1 MPTTDDYGQGIGIAA
16 LTDPPDASKL
26 AKDIVN
32 PIASRS
38 TMRFASS
45 SERAATLVGD
55 AAPVEGMVTWLRD
68 VDLLTVYD
76 GSSWSVIGSG
86 TKAWTTISLASGFA
100 HNGNSNG
107 TLQYRIV
114 NLFGEDTLMLRGGV
128 NITYSGSPKVI
139 PNSGFVTNT
148 PLVTAARPSSLRSLT
163 GACSTTDSD
172 VLSVKIDIG
181 TDGRI
186 QIVGTTSATADPK
199 IQPPWVS
206 FNGKFCS
213 L

>member
-1 MPTTDDYGQGIGIAA
+1 MPTTDDYGQGISIAA
-16 LTDPPDASKL
+16 LTDPPDAAKL
-26 AKDIVN
+26 AKDLGN
-32 PIASRS
+32 AIAPR
-38 TMRFASS
+38 TNMRFASS
-45 SERAATLVGD
+45 SERSAILT
-55 AAPVEGMVTWLRD
+55 APVEGMVAWLRD

-76 GSSWSVIGSG
+76 GSTWVVIGSG
-86 TKAWTTISLASGFA
+86 NKAWTTVSLASGFTQ
-100 HNGNSNG
+100 NGNSNG
-107 TLQYRIV
+107 NLQYRIV
-114 NLFGEDTLMLRGGV
+114 NLFGEDTLMLRGAV

-139 PNSGFVTNT
+139 PNGGFVTNT

-172 VLSVKIDIG
+172 VLSVKLDIG

-186 QIVGTTSATADPK
+186 QIVGTTTSTANPK

-206 FNGKFCS
+206 FNGTFCS